1 MLAVGALPSIEKI
14 PDFSYS
20 EFKACVLDDEANH
33 REIADAVKENNLRLI
48 A

>member
-1 MLAVGALPSIEKI
+1 MLAVGALPSIEKM
-14 PDFSYS
+14 PDFDYS
-20 EFKACVLDDEANH
+20 EFRVRVLDDEVNH